1 MAEIRLNKIIRQFN
15 IGLDDLVNFLQK
27 IGVELDANPNAKI
40 DESYMPAIS
49 KQFGKD
55 LEIKQAA
62 DKVDI
67 KIKEII
73 EKGRKQP
80 KEEEVEDDQE
90 HETIIKSNTLS
101 GDKPSEVKKTSE
113 VKASAEEEKSAPA
126 EPVAPQKEEVTEPA
140 PKVAEPEPKPEPEP
154 EPEVKP
160 EPEPVKVQ
168 EVKVEEVKVDKKS
181 EPAKIEIAPAEKV
194 EPKAVEMEKAVKI
207 EPAEQVP
214 GTQFK
219 VVGKIDLSQFDRK
232 PSKKRE
238 RVTKGTQKVDVVKA
252 GAHVEKSQKKDRKQD
267 QKQGGQSRQD
277 QKARQNG
284 AQPNNPQ
291 NPGKGRKGDRDRFKP
306 AMTEAEQ
313 EEMQKEIQKQ
323 VKETYA
329 KMNEGK
335 KNNFGAKYRKEK
347 REASAQKTQEELA
360 QANAEQKILKVTEF
374 VTVNDLATLMNNT
387 PVVKVIGACMS
398 LGLMVSINQRLDAET
413 LVLVAEEFGYKV
425 EFVTADISEKISST

>member
-140 PKVAEPEPKPEPEP
+140 PKVAEPEPKPVP
-154 EPEVKP
+154 KP
-160 EPEPVKVQ
+160 EPEEERRREPGVDYFSELKNKAVTNITEFLHNRGFGAGTPNLSKIAALNCDSP
-168 EVKVEEVKVDKKS
+168 EVKV
-181 EPAKIEIAPAEKV
+181 ALFA
-194 EPKAVEMEKAVKI
+194 
-207 EPAEQVP
+207 
-214 GTQFK
+214 
-219 VVGKIDLSQFDRK
+219 L
-232 PSKKRE
+232 
-238 RVTKGTQKVDVVKA
+238 
-252 GAHVEKSQKKDRKQD
+252 
-267 QKQGGQSRQD
+267 
-277 QKARQNG
+277 
-284 AQPNNPQ
+284 
-291 NPGKGRKGDRDRFKP
+291 
-306 AMTEAEQ
+306 
-313 EEMQKEIQKQ
+313 
-323 VKETYA
+323 
-329 KMNEGK
+329 
-335 KNNFGAKYRKEK
+335 
-347 REASAQKTQEELA
+347 AQKG
-360 QANAEQKILKVTEF
+360 ILKKP
-374 VTVNDLATLMNNT
+374 D
-387 PVVKVIGACMS
+387 
-398 LGLMVSINQRLDAET
+398 GLN
-413 LVLVAEEFGYKV
+413 KW
-425 EFVTADISEKISST
+425 KK

>member
-113 VKASAEEEKSAPA
+113 VKASAEEEKSEPA
-126 EPVAPQKEEVTEPA
+126 EPVAPQTEEVTEPA
-140 PKVAEPEPKPEPEP
+140 PKVAEPEAKPEPEP

-160 EPEPVKVQ
+160 EPVKVQ
-168 EVKVEEVKVDKKS
+168 
-181 EPAKIEIAPAEKV
+181 
-194 EPKAVEMEKAVKI
+194 
-207 EPAEQVP
+207 
-214 GTQFK
+214 
-219 VVGKIDLSQFDRK
+219 
-232 PSKKRE
+232 
-238 RVTKGTQKVDVVKA
+238 
-252 GAHVEKSQKKDRKQD
+252 
-267 QKQGGQSRQD
+267 
-277 QKARQNG
+277 
-284 AQPNNPQ
+284 
-291 NPGKGRKGDRDRFKP
+291 
-306 AMTEAEQ
+306 
-313 EEMQKEIQKQ
+313 
-323 VKETYA
+323 
-329 KMNEGK
+329 
-335 KNNFGAKYRKEK
+335 
-347 REASAQKTQEELA
+347 
-360 QANAEQKILKVTEF
+360 
-374 VTVNDLATLMNNT
+374 
-387 PVVKVIGACMS
+387 
-398 LGLMVSINQRLDAET
+398 
-413 LVLVAEEFGYKV
+413 
-425 EFVTADISEKISST
+425 

>member
-113 VKASAEEEKSAPA
+113 VKASAEEEKSEPA

-140 PKVAEPEPKPEPEP
+140 PKVAEPEPKPVPKPEP

-160 EPEPVKVQ
+160 EKW
-168 EVKVEEVKVDKKS
+168 
-181 EPAKIEIAPAEKV
+181 
-194 EPKAVEMEKAVKI
+194 
-207 EPAEQVP
+207 
-214 GTQFK
+214 T
-219 VVGKIDLSQFDRK
+219 
-232 PSKKRE
+232 
-238 RVTKGTQKVDVVKA
+238 
-252 GAHVEKSQKKDRKQD
+252 KSQNLPK
-267 QKQGGQSRQD
+267 
-277 QKARQNG
+277 
-284 AQPNNPQ
+284 
-291 NPGKGRKGDRDRFKP
+291 
-306 AMTEAEQ
+306 
-313 EEMQKEIQKQ
+313 
-323 VKETYA
+323 
-329 KMNEGK
+329 
-335 KNNFGAKYRKEK
+335 
-347 REASAQKTQEELA
+347 
-360 QANAEQKILKVTEF
+360 
-374 VTVNDLATLMNNT
+374 
-387 PVVKVIGACMS
+387 
-398 LGLMVSINQRLDAET
+398 
-413 LVLVAEEFGYKV
+413 
-425 EFVTADISEKISST
+425 